1 MATFQ
6 FFNIKVL
13 PHVGGEKS
21 QIGSDGYKKLFRAVK
36 EHISRG
42 DRAKNILGLS
52 YKLKNDFYFS
62 ILHIH
67 LDETF
72 SFGKFLKF
80 DKPESLVDTLTGD
93 PMQSVPQNASAHR
106 HEFEYLFVYKCHVM
120 AVQHLNGKS
129 PNPAVTIKAL
139 NAILEPTCKAVFP
152 DHYLRI
158 DVLTSD
164 TELRK
169 ILDSAA
175 KFKRAEVEISVTNS
189 DEYLDEEAN
198 ETEAE
203 MKDLGISE
211 ISHIESA
218 TKNGFMSS
226 FSKKCLAYLKIAQKN
241 GNASIRY
248 VEKSTGKLKRYIMR
262 DHPIKTTVV
271 QTKKMKDDEYRDIL
285 SNTVINTDRRTR
297 S

>member
-80 DKPESLVDTLTGD
+80 DKP
-93 PMQSVPQNASAHR
+93 
-106 HEFEYLFVYKCHVM
+106 
-120 AVQHLNGKS
+120 
-129 PNPAVTIKAL
+129 
-139 NAILEPTCKAVFP
+139 
-152 DHYLRI
+152 
-158 DVLTSD
+158 
-164 TELRK
+164 
-169 ILDSAA
+169 
-175 KFKRAEVEISVTNS
+175 
-189 DEYLDEEAN
+189 
-198 ETEAE
+198 
-203 MKDLGISE
+203 
-211 ISHIESA
+211 
-218 TKNGFMSS
+218 
-226 FSKKCLAYLKIAQKN
+226 
-241 GNASIRY
+241 
-248 VEKSTGKLKRYIMR
+248 
-262 DHPIKTTVV
+262 
-271 QTKKMKDDEYRDIL
+271 
-285 SNTVINTDRRTR
+285 
-297 S
+297 